1 MVTESIYD
9 EEAQSKTEAE
19 GSWCWLRKELQIV
32 WSAMSDAGF
41 GTFGPANT
49 MLLDESARS
58 SSHPENVIEVPDWE
72 RDETGQILADV
83 GAFVD
88 SLLLATP
95 VDIPKY
101 LDMHQAFPSNSI
113 ITEPCMPSA

>member
-1 MVTESIYD
+1 
-9 EEAQSKTEAE
+9 
-19 GSWCWLRKELQIV
+19 
-32 WSAMSDAGF
+32 MSDAGF

-49 MLLDESARS
+49 MLLDESARF

-101 LDMHQAFPSNSI
+101 LDMHQAFPFFVLFVAQRYIASFRFLCSQASVAI
-113 ITEPCMPSA
+113 LATSRRP

>member
-1 MVTESIYD
+1 
-9 EEAQSKTEAE
+9 
-19 GSWCWLRKELQIV
+19 
-32 WSAMSDAGF
+32 MSDAGF

-88 SLLLATP
+88 SLLLARP
-95 VDIPKY
+95 VDIPEY
-101 LDMHQAFPSNSI
+101 LRLHERK
-113 ITEPCMPSA
+113 ITAGSSSGAEENTHVSSSTEKEEKKLTEFQ

>member
-1 MVTESIYD
+1 MVTESICD
-9 EEAQSKTEAE
+9 AETQSKTEDK

-83 GAFVD
+83 GAFVG

-101 LDMHQAFPSNSI
+101 LRQQRPTPGDVG
-113 ITEPCMPSA
+113 